1 MPECYI
7 IAGSNG
13 AGKTTFAREFLPRYA
28 NCMNFINPD
37 LIAGGLS
44 PFDASLAMV
53 RAGRLV
59 LDGIKTHIRRRDDF
73 AFETTLSGR
82 TYLSVIQSMRARD
95 YCVHM
100 LYLWISSPELALQRI
115 RERVKRG
122 GHGVPESDVRRR
134 YGRTLRNLFCV
145 YRRHLDSLHFFDNS
159 TAEPKL
165 VFHDDRRTVTI
176 VDRQRYEQI
185 VAEVGAPK

>member
-115 RERVKRG
+115 RERVKSG